1 MKIFAGSGSVDL
13 VKGITK
19 YIDDSHICG
28 IAMARGRVNI
38 SQFPDGETHIKFV
51 DNIRGR
57 DVFLVATMSPPAN
70 ERIMEL
76 LITIDAAKRAS
87 ASRITVVAPFLAY
100 SRQDRKDQARV
111 PITAKLVA
119 NLLTKAGADR
129 ILTMDLHSPQIQ
141 GFFDIPVDH
150 LQAFPVIVNYIK
162 EMRKYDMP
170 FIPIVD
176 LQNIVSV
183 APDVGRAKVAI
194 QYAKALNCNFAI
206 VTKHRIDA
214 ETVEAE
220 CLIGDVKGKTAILID
235 DLSTTG
241 NTLVSAAEILKKNG
255 ATSVIAG
262 ITHNILSE
270 KGVKLIED
278 SICIDKL
285 LVTNTVK
292 GLMSSKMIEIDVAP
306 IFAKAIVAVNEN
318 SSLSPLFE
326 V

>member
-13 VKGITK
+13 AE
-19 YIDDSHICG
+19 G
-28 IAMARGRVNI
+28 IARYIGDSYVCGMASVRGRVNI

-162 EMRKYDMP
+162 EMRKYDFCP
-170 FIPIVD
+170 YVD

-220 CLIGDVKGKTAILID
+220 CLIGDVNGKTAILID

-292 GLMSSKMIEIDVAP
+292 GLMSPKMIEIDVAP